1 MTPSLSQIHVLSTL
15 TMLSFALEAREE
27 CTDHENSWFLQQR
40 QAQDRRAAQW
50 LSLLV

>member
-1 MTPSLSQIHVLSTL
+1 MAPSLSQIHVLFTL
-15 TMLSFALEAREE
+15 AMLSFALEARKE

-50 LSLLV
+50 LSFLV